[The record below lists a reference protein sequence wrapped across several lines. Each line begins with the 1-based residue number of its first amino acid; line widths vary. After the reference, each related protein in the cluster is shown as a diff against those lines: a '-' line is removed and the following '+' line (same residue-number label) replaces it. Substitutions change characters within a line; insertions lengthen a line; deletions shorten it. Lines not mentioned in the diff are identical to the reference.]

1 MPEVTLASER
11 GAAAGLAGT
20 LAKYITAEM
29 SDVTLPFVFSAIT
42 RNLNG
47 LPTLEA
53 GKISHVNSKR

>member
-47 LPTLEA
+47 FPTLEA
-53 GKISHVNSKR
+53 GKR